1 MAISREKLV
10 KTAEKYVSR
19 GKVEA
24 AIKEYRKLLE
34 DNPQDTN
41 TLNRVGDLYARI
53 QKFDEAVKLFSQI
66 ADQYTLEGFFVKA
79 IAIFKKIIKLDPTRL
94 EVYERLAELYHKQG
108 LINEAKTQY
117 QVLADYYVKHDNAAS
132 AISIFQAMVE
142 LEPEDASH
150 HAKLAELYQRQ
161 KLMDKAMDQYSI
173 IADLM
178 LSHGQVEQAVQVLQR
193 ALDVDP
199 ENLDFVETAVTRLKG
214 AGETAAAARFLA
226 AAAVK
231 NPEARKLADTD
242 MELAMPEA
250 EIAAEIPEAEPSFD
264 QDLEAGADLEADLGG
279 DFGEVEFG
287 ESAFDATADDAPS
300 LVPQGEGGDA
310 LEAAMKAALEAV
322 DSEADGGEDSLAVE
336 ELDADDFV
344 LEWDDGVSD
353 SIVMPPSDMDE
364 GPGVGFQREDGGED
378 DDAFQLDL
386 GGLEDGPQPA
396 AETEGPAS
404 EFELELELEEEDF
417 RESLTGDGIALGDLG
432 DFGLEEAAEATE
444 AEEPEAE
451 TSDADILSEAEVLAK
466 YGLREKAVERATEV
480 MERNP
485 KNLEAHTLLIQLH
498 LEDGEEE
505 ETVLQLA
512 QDMAA
517 LAKEQERLDLW
528 KEMRGRLE
536 EEGYHIDA
544 PVEEDQPAVVEAPK
558 EKPAPRR
565 KKDDRINRLLE
576 SLLDEAPKPR
586 KKVRRSAED
595 LDALLK
601 VAAGSRKKARPPSV
615 TEIDLSALN
624 AEGSV
629 PSETLA
635 GGPSE
640 PAAVEPEA
648 SSLEE
653 AAVEEPV
660 AVAPAVEELLVEQ
673 APAEEISLEAE
684 DLPGEALTIDELPSV
699 DLLDEDLGA
708 GPAVEEPV
716 AAAPLEI
723 APDETP
729 EAEAVAEEARDDGE
743 VGDAEPLTIE
753 QFLAQKEDPSG
764 QEIPL
769 GITHDHSDIEDAISF
784 LGPESTSP
792 TGTPA
797 LAEGALPS
805 AVEDTGT
812 SWLDAV
818 STAPGEG
825 GTALSADDLFDE
837 EEGFFDLA
845 SELEEELDAPDVNS
859 LEVPKEQSLEEIV
872 EGFKQGVAEA
882 LSEED
887 YDTHFNLGIAY
898 REMGLLDEAI
908 GEFQLAAKDPGHLV
922 QCCSMLG
929 MCFLDKGLPELAVK
943 WFTRALAYPEISD
956 QDSLA
961 LLYDLGEVYQKMGD
975 TENARKTFVEVY
987 GMNINYREIAAK
999 LAELS

>member
-1 MAISREKLV
+1 MAVSREKLV

-66 ADQYTLEGFFVKA
+66 ADQYTSEGFFVKA

-150 HAKLAELYQRQ
+150 HAKLAEFYQRQ
-161 KLMDKAMDQYSI
+161 KLVDKAMEQYSI

-199 ENLDFVETAVTRLKG
+199 ENLEFVGAAVTRLKG

-226 AAAVK
+226 AATEK
-231 NPEARKLADTD
+231 NPEARRLADTD

-250 EIAAEIPEAEPSFD
+250 EISAEIPEAEASFD
-264 QDLEAGADLEADLGG
+264 QALEDGTDLGA
-279 DFGEVEFG
+279 DFGEVEF
-287 ESAFDATADDAPS
+287 EEPTLDAIAEDAPAQ
-300 LVPQGEGGDA
+300 VPEGEGGGA
-310 LEAAMKAALEAV
+310 LEAAMAAALAAV
-322 DSEADGGEDSLAVE
+322 DREADAEEGDAGEDPFAVD

-364 GPGVGFQREDGGED
+364 GPGFGFQREEGEAD
-378 DDAFQLDL
+378 DDASPM
-386 GGLEDGPQPA
+386 E
-396 AETEGPAS
+396 EEGPAS

-417 RESLTGDGIALGDLG
+417 RESLAGDGLALGDLG
-432 DFGLEEAAEATE
+432 DFDLEEAVEATE
-444 AEEPEAE
+444 PEEPEAE

-466 YGLREKAVERATEV
+466 YGLRDKAVERATEV

-485 KNLEAHTLLIQLH
+485 QSLEAHTLLIQLH
-498 LEDGEEE
+498 LEDGEQED
-505 ETVLQLA
+505 TVLQLA

-536 EEGYHIDA
+536 EEGYHIDV
-544 PVEEDQPAVVEAPK
+544 PVEADQPAVVEAPK
-558 EKPAPRR
+558 EKPAPKR
-565 KKDDRINRLLE
+565 KKDERINRLLE

-595 LDALLK
+595 LDALLDM
-601 VAAGSRKKARPPSV
+601 AAGKRKKARPSPAA
-615 TEIDLSALN
+615 EIDLSALDLGVKPAKETA
-624 AEGSV
+624 AESAPV
-629 PSETLA
+629 
-635 GGPSE
+635 
-640 PAAVEPEA
+640 VEPEPPA
-648 SSLEE
+648 PEDFTSEE
-653 AAVEEPV
+653 AAIDLPAEAVTPEEEEVPVDEASAEGFSAEVEEP
-660 AVAPAVEELLVEQ
+660 AVEVPDLAV
-673 APAEEISLEAE
+673 E
-684 DLPGEALTIDELPSV
+684 DLTV
-699 DLLDEDLGA
+699 EDLTDG
-708 GPAVEEPV
+708 GL
-716 AAAPLEI
+716 AAAPAASE
-723 APDETP
+723 APAAPVEEAP
-729 EAEAVAEEARDDGE
+729 QEAEALEFPPAEAPGAESEDE
-743 VGDAEPLTIE
+743 GDEPLTIE
-753 QFLAQKEDPSG
+753 QFLAQKEDPTG

-769 GITHDHSDIEDAISF
+769 GITNDHSDIEDAISF
-784 LGPESTSP
+784 LGPGETPQAAIASTP
-792 TGTPA
+792 D
-797 LAEGALPS
+797 GAPS
-805 AVEDTGT
+805 ASLEDTGT

-818 STAPGEG
+818 STEPGG
-825 GTALSADDLFDE
+825 ASAALSADDLFDE

-887 YDTHFNLGIAY
+887 FDTHFNLGIAY

-987 GMNINYREIAAK
+987 GMNINYRDIVAK